1 LSQKFIVSIRTRII
15 AGLLVITGIGFYYL
29 TNWMVS
35 DLRPHYLKSMEE
47 MLVDVATVLSS
58 FVETQTLDNAIPVH
72 TIDEAFKVSLRKN
85 LNARIY
91 NLYKK
96 NMNLRVYIT
105 DTSGIVLYDSDNK
118 SVGVDFS
125 RWNDVYLTLRG
136 QYGKRSTRTT
146 EDDPSS
152 SVLYVG
158 APILINGK
166 IAGVL
171 TVSKSTGSMGSFID
185 RAREKI
191 LIVGTVAGLTVFF
204 VGIVLTVWVTGP
216 IRKLTKYAIGVKN
229 DKAVTLPGLGIL
241 SKFGH
246 SEVGV
251 LGSALEEMKSA
262 LEGKKYVEQYV
273 QTLTHEIKSPLSAIR
288 GASELLFE
296 NPPEDKK
303 QQFLGN
309 IVNESKRIQD
319 IIDRLLQLA
328 SLENRTGLRDP
339 ESINISR
346 VLDEIVESMIP
357 TAEKKRLKI
366 HVNTDSDISITGEKF
381 LIRQALVNLIQN
393 AIDFSDTAG
402 EITIHL
408 SNQDSHCVITIK
420 DQGTGIPEFAKD
432 RIFERFYSLPRPDT
446 KRKSSGLGLSFVHEV
461 AALHG
466 GSIRLINNEK
476 QGASAIFSLPVS
488 I

>member
-15 AGLLVITGIGFYYL
+15 VGLLIITGIGFYYL

-47 MLVDVATVLSS
+47 TLVDIATVLSS
-58 FVETQTLDNAIPVH
+58 YVETQADSNAIPVN
-72 TIDEAFKVSLRKN
+72 TIDAAFKRSLRKN

-105 DTSGIVLYDSDNK
+105 DTAGIVQYDSENK
-118 SVGVDFS
+118 SVGMDFS

-136 QYGKRSTRTT
+136 HYGKRSTRTM

-158 APILINGK
+158 APIIINDK

-185 RAREKI
+185 RARDKI
-191 LIVGTVAGLTVFF
+191 LIVGTAAGLTVFF
-204 VGIVLTVWVTGP
+204 VGLVLTVWVTGP
-216 IRKLTKYAIGVKN
+216 IRKLTKYAFNVKV
-229 DKAVTLPGLGIL
+229 DKVVTMPRLGLL
-241 SKFGH
+241 SKYGH

-251 LGSALEEMKSA
+251 LGAALEEMKTA
-262 LEGKKYVEQYV
+262 LEGKNYVEQYV

-288 GASELLFE
+288 GASELLAE

-303 QQFLGN
+303 NQFLSN

-319 IIDRLLQLA
+319 IIDRLLQLS
-328 SLENRTGLRDP
+328 SLENRTGLKDP
-339 ESINISR
+339 ETINICQ

-357 TAEKKRLKI
+357 AAEKKRLKI
-366 HVNTDSDISITGEKF
+366 HVSADSDILITGEKF

-402 EITIHL
+402 EITINT
-408 SNQDSHCVITIK
+408 SKQDTHCIITIN
-420 DQGTGIPEFAKD
+420 DQGTGIPEFAID

-446 KRKSSGLGLSFVHEV
+446 KRKSSGLGLSFVNEV

-466 GSIRLINNEK
+466 GSIRLVNNEK
-476 QGASAIFSLPVS
+476 QGARAIFSLPVS

>member
-1 LSQKFIVSIRTRII
+1 
-15 AGLLVITGIGFYYL
+15 
-29 TNWMVS
+29 
-35 DLRPHYLKSMEE
+35 MEE
-47 MLVDVATVLSS
+47 TLVDIATVLSS
-58 FVETQTLDNAIPVH
+58 YVETQADSNAIPVN
-72 TIDEAFKVSLRKN
+72 TIDAAFKKSLRKN

-105 DTSGIVLYDSDNK
+105 DTTGIVLYDSDNK
-118 SVGVDFS
+118 SVGMDFS

-136 QYGKRSTRTT
+136 HYGKRSTRTI

-158 APILINGK
+158 APITIDGK

-171 TVSKSTGSMGSFID
+171 TVSKSTGSVGSFID

-191 LIVGTVAGLTVFF
+191 LVVGTAAGLTVFF
-204 VGIVLTVWVTGP
+204 VGLILTVWVTGP
-216 IRKLTKYAIGVKN
+216 IRKLTKYALNVKN
-229 DKAVTLPGLGIL
+229 EKTVTMPRLGLF
-241 SKFGH
+241 SKYGH

-251 LGSALEEMKSA
+251 LGAALEEMKTA
-262 LEGKKYVEQYV
+262 LEGKKYIEKYV

-288 GASELLFE
+288 GASELLYE
-296 NPPEDKK
+296 NPPDDKK

-319 IIDRLLQLA
+319 IIDRLLQLS
-328 SLENRTGLRDP
+328 SLENRDGLKDP
-339 ESINISR
+339 EVINMSR
-346 VLDEIVESMIP
+346 LLDEIIESIIP
-357 TAEKKRLKI
+357 AADKKQLQI
-366 HVNTDSDISITGEKF
+366 HVSIDSDIAITGEKF
-381 LIRQALVNLIQN
+381 LVRQALVNLIQN

-402 EITIHL
+402 EIIIHA
-408 SNQDSHCVITIK
+408 SKQDNNCIITIK
-420 DQGTGIPEFAKD
+420 DQGTGIPDYAKEK
-432 RIFERFYSLPRPDT
+432 IFERFYSLPRPDT

-466 GSIRLINNEK
+466 GSIRLVNNEK
-476 QGASAIFSLPVS
+476 QGACAIFSLPV
-488 I
+488 

>member
-1 LSQKFIVSIRTRII
+1 
-15 AGLLVITGIGFYYL
+15 
-29 TNWMVS
+29 MVS

-47 MLVDVATVLSS
+47 TLVDIATVLSS
-58 FVETQTLDNAIPVH
+58 CVETQADSNTIPVN
-72 TIDEAFKVSLRKN
+72 TIDTAFKLSLRKN

-105 DTSGIVLYDSDNK
+105 DTAGIVLYDSENK
-118 SVGVDFS
+118 SVGMDFS

-136 QYGKRSTRTT
+136 HYGKRSTRTM

-158 APILINGK
+158 APIIINGK

-185 RAREKI
+185 SAREKI
-191 LIVGTVAGLTVFF
+191 LVVGTAAGLTVFF
-204 VGIVLTVWVTGP
+204 VGIVLTIWVTGP
-216 IRKLTKYAIGVKN
+216 IRKLTKYALNVKN
-229 DKAVTLPGLGIL
+229 EKLVTMPKLGLL
-241 SKFGH
+241 SKYGH

-251 LGSALEEMKSA
+251 LGTALEEMKTA
-262 LEGKKYVEQYV
+262 LEGKKYIEKFI

-288 GASELLFE
+288 GASELLTE
-296 NPPEDKK
+296 NPPDDKK
-303 QQFLGN
+303 NQFLGN

-319 IIDRLLQLA
+319 IIDRLLQLS
-328 SLENRTGLRDP
+328 SLENRTGLKDP
-339 ESINISR
+339 EIINVSR
-346 VLDEIVESMIP
+346 LLDEIVESITP
-357 TAEKKRLKI
+357 AAEKKRQLI
-366 HVNTDSDISITGEKF
+366 HVSTVTDVSVTGEKF

-393 AIDFSDTAG
+393 AIDFSDAAG
-402 EITIHL
+402 EITITV
-408 SNQDSHCVITIK
+408 SKQDENCIITIS
-420 DQGTGIPEFAKD
+420 DQGTGIPEYAKEK
-432 RIFERFYSLPRPDT
+432 IFERFYSLPRPDS

-466 GSIRLINNEK
+466 GSISLVNNENL
-476 QGASAIFSLPVS
+476 GARAVFTIPLEQKHN
-488 I
+488 

>member
-1 LSQKFIVSIRTRII
+1 MSQKFIVSIRTRII
-15 AGLLVITGIGFYYL
+15 AGLLIIIGIGFYYL

-47 MLVDVATVLSS
+47 TLVDIATVLSS
-58 FVETQTLDNAIPVH
+58 YVETQADSNGIPVNS
-72 TIDEAFKVSLRKN
+72 IDAAFKSSLHKN

-105 DTSGIVLYDSDNK
+105 DTAGIVLYDSDNK
-118 SVGVDFS
+118 SVGMDFS

-136 QYGKRSTRTT
+136 QYGKRSTRTM

-158 APILINGK
+158 APIIINGK

-171 TVSKSTGSMGSFID
+171 TVSKSTGSVGSFID
-185 RAREKI
+185 RARDKI
-191 LIVGTVAGLTVFF
+191 LVVGTAAGLTVFF
-204 VGIVLTVWVTGP
+204 VGLLLTIWVTGP
-216 IRKLTKYAIGVKN
+216 IRKLTKYASNVKN
-229 DKAVTLPGLGIL
+229 DKAVTMPRLGLL
-241 SKFGH
+241 SKYGH

-251 LGSALEEMKSA
+251 LGSALEEMKTA
-262 LEGKKYVEQYV
+262 LEGKKYIEQYV

-288 GASELLFE
+288 GASELLIE

-303 QQFLGN
+303 QQFLSN

-319 IIDRLLQLA
+319 IIDRLLQLS
-328 SLENRTGLRDP
+328 SLENRTGLKDP
-339 ESINISR
+339 ETINVSGM
-346 VLDEIVESMIP
+346 LDEIVESMIP
-357 TAEKKRLKI
+357 AAEKKRLKI
-366 HVNTDSDISITGEKF
+366 QLCADSDISITGETF

-393 AIDFSDTAG
+393 AIDFSDAG
-402 EITIHL
+402 SEISVHT
-408 SNQDSHCVITIK
+408 SKQDSHCVIAIM
-420 DQGTGIPEFAKD
+420 DQGTGIPEYAKD
-432 RIFERFYSLPRPDT
+432 KIFERFYSLPRPDT

-466 GSIRLINNEK
+466 GNITLVNNEK
-476 QGASAIFSLPVS
+476 QGASALFMLPVNT
-488 I
+488 

>member
-1 LSQKFIVSIRTRII
+1 VSIRTRII
-15 AGLLVITGIGFYYL
+15 AGLLIITGIGFYYL

-58 FVETQTLDNAIPVH
+58 FVETQAISNAIPVN
-72 TIDEAFKVSLRKN
+72 TIDAALKVSLQKN

-105 DTSGIVLYDSDNK
+105 DTAGIVLYDSENK
-118 SVGVDFS
+118 SVGKDFS

-136 QYGKRSTRTT
+136 QYGKRSTRTM
-146 EDDPSS
+146 ENDPSS

-158 APILINGK
+158 APIILNGK

-171 TVSKSTGSMGSFID
+171 TVSKSTGSMDLFID
-185 RAREKI
+185 RSREKI

-204 VGIVLTVWVTGP
+204 VGLVLTIWVTGP
-216 IRKLTKYAIGVKN
+216 IRKLTKYALNVKN
-229 DKAVTLPGLGIL
+229 DKVATLPGLGLL
-241 SKFGH
+241 SKYGH

-251 LGSALEEMKSA
+251 LGAALEEMKSA

-296 NPPEDKK
+296 NPPDDKK
-303 QQFLGN
+303 NQFLGN
-309 IVNESKRIQD
+309 IVNESKRIQN

-328 SLENRTGLRDP
+328 SLENRTVLNDT
-339 ESINISR
+339 EIINVSR
-346 VLDEIVESMIP
+346 MLNEIVESMIP
-357 TAEKKRLKI
+357 ATDKKGLQI
-366 HVNTDSDISITGEKF
+366 HVNVEPNCSIKGETF

-393 AIDFSDTAG
+393 AIDFSEPSG
-402 EITIHL
+402 EIDVYASKQHK
-408 SNQDSHCVITIK
+408 NCVITIK
-420 DQGTGIPEFAKD
+420 DQGTGIPQYAQDK
-432 RIFERFYSLPRPDT
+432 IFERFYSLPRPDT
-446 KRKSSGLGLSFVHEV
+446 KRKSSGLGLSFVQEV

-476 QGASAIFSLPVS
+476 QGACAIFSVPG
-488 I
+488 